1 MLELE
6 SILEAVSK
14 GKMNVEKAKSLIEK
28 SYMLKK
34 QKKDFSSESFATNL
48 QNQKE
53 EPQEGFKT
61 AFEKLK
67 KTVNIEELLKISSNL
82 VHQISENMPHIDK
95 IQENIANNFQPFGF
109 SPNISGLDS
118 KLSVFRAFH
127 VSPDSVVKENQVVG
141 SQWFGVN
148 FSENAEVK
156 NNKFTAVQFSELAV
170 VRSDFCSSHFSLA
183 RLSNVTLQEARLENN
198 KFSRTTLS
206 DVQIS
211 ESDFTENQVVKS
223 DFSETTIRGSR
234 FSRSLFTSTDFHDC
248 EFDSCDIQGIEFENC
263 KFKECVFSKLHLVMK
278 EPIKITGCNCVGK
291 NITGCHTAEE
301 FLAILNTSNHD
312 SRDESLQDTS
322 FIR

>member
-1 MLELE
+1 MVELE

-14 GKMNVEKAKSLIEK
+14 GKMNVEKAKTLIEK
-28 SYMLKK
+28 NYVLKK
-34 QKKDFSSESFATNL
+34 QKKDSYSENSASHS
-48 QNQKE
+48 QNHRE
-53 EPQEGFKT
+53 DTHEGLKT

-95 IQENIANNFQPFGF
+95 IQENISNNLQPFGF

-127 VSPDSVVKENQVVG
+127 VSPDSIVKENQVVG

-148 FSENAEVK
+148 FSESAEVK

-170 VRSDFCSSHFSLA
+170 VRSDFCSSSFSLA

-206 DVQIS
+206 DMSIL

-234 FSRSLFTSTDFHDC
+234 LTRMIFMSTDFQDC

-263 KFKECVFSKLHLVMK
+263 KFKECVFSKLHLVLK
-278 EPIKITGCNCVGK
+278 EPIKISGCNCIGK
-291 NITGCHTAEE
+291 NISGCHTAEE
-301 FLAILNTSNHD
+301 FLEILNSPNND
-312 SRDESLQDTS
+312 SRN
-322 FIR
+322 